1 MVPQIHYIKV
11 FDITNLR
18 CNKYIQP
25 ATLFNQRSALY
36 FSQTAQQLQNKQAAG
51 SSQASNTASWEAAK
65 GAAASAIAAAS
76 QQQKLKEQQR
86 QALAQQQ
93 QQQQQQQQR
102 KAQPS
107 GSTQGGIQMPSKPRL
122 APVAKP
128 VGLDPV
134 TILKERENRLGTG
147 IVCKK

>member
-1 MVPQIHYIKV
+1 M
-11 FDITNLR
+11 
-18 CNKYIQP
+18 
-25 ATLFNQRSALY
+25 
-36 FSQTAQQLQNKQAAG
+36 QNKQTAG
-51 SSQASNTASWEAAK
+51 TSQASSAASWEAAK

-93 QQQQQQQQR
+93 QQQQQQR
-102 KAQPS
+102 KVQPT
-107 GSTQGGIQMPSKPRL
+107 GTTQGGIQMPSKPRL

-134 TILKERENRLGTG
+134 TILKERENRLE
-147 IVCKK
+147 IYCHCL